1 MPKVFNVNDNPE
13 ELAHL
18 MGSRTELRLL
28 LEGLD
33 PGQAV
38 VYGPEEPAHTHRDT
52 SDAVANKYVCLIQQ
66 MVSRINRKSRTVRL
80 KSVHNPQG
88 DILITCYER
97 GLYHGD

>member
-1 MPKVFNVNDNPE
+1 MPKVFNINDSPE
-13 ELAHL
+13 ELAQL

-28 LEGLD
+28 LEKLD

-52 SDAVANKYVCLIQQ
+52 SDHIANKYVCLIQQ

-80 KSVHNPQG
+80 KSVHNPEG